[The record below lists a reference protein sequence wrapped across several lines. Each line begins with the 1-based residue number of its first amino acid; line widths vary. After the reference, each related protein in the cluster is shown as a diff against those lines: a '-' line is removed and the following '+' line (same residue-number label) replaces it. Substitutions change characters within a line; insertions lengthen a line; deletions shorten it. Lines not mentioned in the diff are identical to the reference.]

1 MRTLE
6 GIDTLVKLTEKYM
19 VGMLE
24 DMRTLEGIDTYMH
37 HKELQVLHQLEDMRT
52 LEWGNCQANPA
63 YIYEE

>member
-1 MRTLE
+1 
-6 GIDTLVKLTEKYM
+6 
-19 VGMLE
+19 MLE

>member
-24 DMRTLEGIDTYMH
+24 DMRTLEGIDTYQILFLTEE
-37 HKELQVLHQLEDMRT
+37 ELNVRRYE
-52 LEWGNCQANPA
+52 NP
-63 YIYEE
+63 